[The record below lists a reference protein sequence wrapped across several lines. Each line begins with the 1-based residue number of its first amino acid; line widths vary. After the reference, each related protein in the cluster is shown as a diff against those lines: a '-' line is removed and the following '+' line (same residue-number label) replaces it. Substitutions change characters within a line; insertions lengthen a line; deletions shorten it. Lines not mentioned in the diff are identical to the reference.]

1 MIVVMSDATDLVDLV
16 IEVFD
21 PRKRRTVLGEFDGG
35 RQGSQSAASCLLP
48 ASTASTNRPGQSVDE
63 PVGVIG
69 VVRRLVVESLSKKL
83 TRNPAFAVHNE

>member
-63 PVGVIG
+63 RVRMIG